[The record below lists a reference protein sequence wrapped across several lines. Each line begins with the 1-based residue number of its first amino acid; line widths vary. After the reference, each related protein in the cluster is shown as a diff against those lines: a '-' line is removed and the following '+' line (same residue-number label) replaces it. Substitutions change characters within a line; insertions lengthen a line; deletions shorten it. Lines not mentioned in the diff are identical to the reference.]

1 MTATRRAPRQR
12 QDAVTTPSAPSIG
25 EADLTNCEREQ
36 IQFARSI
43 QPHGALLVVRE
54 PDHTIVQSSVNARDM
69 LQLDSE
75 PLGMRLDD
83 LCPGLAARLH
93 ARLDTSLDDIPVAVH
108 GVIGQGAPR
117 FDMLAHRLE
126 RAGLVIEFEPA
137 APRVVHASSTLHTA
151 LSDIAAAPSLR
162 RLCGDA
168 ARIFKSIT
176 GYDRVMVYRFDTH
189 GHGEVLS
196 EEREPDLEPYLGNRY
211 PASDIPQIAR
221 RLYLRN
227 RVRVLVDVEYEPVA
241 IEPTQCPVTGTDL
254 DMSLCFLRSMSPIHL
269 QYLRNM
275 GVRATLVA
283 SIEVG
288 GKLWGLV
295 ACHHYVPRHVPYET
309 RAVCEML
316 AENLATRVAAMEAF
330 AHGQAELSVRRLEQR
345 MIDAIAREGDWRP
358 ALFHGSDALLSPLD
372 AAGGALVFDRQ
383 VLTSGEVPGTPEIR
397 AIAEKLDQ
405 ERSDDLYVTA
415 SLGKAHPEFA
425 ALTPV
430 ASGLVAAPLSDK
442 PGEYLLWFRPERVRT
457 VTWGGDPSKPV
468 IIGDDPRDLSPR
480 RSFAQW
486 HELVEGTSDE
496 WTSADLVAASLIRE
510 SVMDVILQFRS
521 VRMLILETQVL
532 DEQERIGEAAHPV
545 AVADAQGRILLA
557 NHAFNRAFSGR
568 RPHLQWITD
577 LPSLFAE
584 PESTAGHLEALLRN
598 WRPWRAEV
606 SLNGAAEG
614 GARFLLRADPVFA
627 SSSRVLGFVLMFTDL
642 SERKAAE
649 AARRR
654 FQESVIE
661 TRALHRTDAAT
672 PDALGY
678 RALETLIMENAQLA
692 ALEITDGIDP
702 RRMPV
707 MLEGVRASVARCAG
721 LLDHLNSYRD
731 DG

>member
-1 MTATRRAPRQR
+1 MSAFGAPRR
-12 QDAVTTPSAPSIG
+12 SQDAVTTPPPPSIG

-43 QPHGALLVVRE
+43 QPHGALLLVRE
-54 PDHTIVQSSVNARDM
+54 PDHVIVQASVNARDM
-69 LQLDSE
+69 LALDLE
-75 PLGMRLDD
+75 PLGAPLEVLGSD
-83 LCPGLAARLH
+83 LVARLLG
-93 ARLDTSLDDIPVAVH
+93 RLADPVDGIPIALRGRVGRA
-108 GVIGQGAPR
+108 AEL
-117 FDMLAHRLE
+117 FDVLVHRLE
-126 RAGLVIEFEPA
+126 RTGIVLEFERASPQVHVSRTLRA
-137 APRVVHASSTLHTA
+137 ALG
-151 LSDIAAAPSLR
+151 DIAAAPSLR
-162 RLCGDA
+162 RLCSET
-168 ARIFKSIT
+168 ARIFKCLT

-196 EEREPDLEPYLGNRY
+196 EEKEPELEPYLGNHY

-241 IEPTQCPVTGTDL
+241 IEPTLCPLTGSDL

-269 QYLRNM
+269 QYLKNM

-316 AENLATRVAAMEAF
+316 AESVATRVAAMEAF

-345 MIDAIAREGDWRP
+345 MIDAITREGDWRP
-358 ALFHGSDALLSPLD
+358 ALFHGSDALLQPLN
-372 AAGGALVFDRQ
+372 AGGGALVFDGQ
-383 VLTSGEVPGTPEIR
+383 VLTSGEVPGTREIR
-397 AIAEKLDQ
+397 ALAEKLD
-405 ERSDDLYVTA
+405 EARPVDLYVTE
-415 SLGKAHPEFA
+415 SLGKAFPQFA
-425 ALTPV
+425 TLTSV

-468 IIGDDPRDLSPR
+468 VIGDDPRDLSPR

-486 HELVEGTSDE
+486 HQLVEGTSDE
-496 WTSADLVAASLIRE
+496 WTSADLVAANLVRE
-510 SVMDVILQFRS
+510 SVVDVILQFRS
-521 VRMLILETQVL
+521 VRMLILETQVQ

-545 AVADAQGRILLA
+545 AIADAQGRILLA
-557 NHAFNRAFSGR
+557 NNEFNRVFSR
-568 RPHLQWITD
+568 RRTYLQWITD
-577 LPSLFAE
+577 LPPLFAE
-584 PESTAGHLEALLRN
+584 SETAARHLDALLGD

-606 SLNGAAEG
+606 SLSGLTGAD
-614 GARFLLRADPVFA
+614 ARFLLRADPVFA
-627 SSSRVLGFVLMFTDL
+627 SSSRVLGFVMVFTDL

-649 AARRR
+649 AARRL

-661 TRALHRTDAAT
+661 TRAVHRTDART
-672 PDALGY
+672 PDALEY
-678 RALETLIMENAQLA
+678 RDLESLILENAQLA
-692 ALEITDGIDP
+692 ALEITDGLDP
-702 RRMPV
+702 KRMPE
-707 MLEGVRASVARCAG
+707 MLEGVRMSVARCAD
-721 LLDHLNSYRD
+721 LLDHLSSYSD
-731 DG
+731 DA

>member
-1 MTATRRAPRQR
+1 MIPVRRASGRR
-12 QDAVTTPSAPSIG
+12 GHAVTTQPAPSIG

-54 PDHTIVQSSVNARDM
+54 PDLTIVQSSVNARE
-69 LQLDSE
+69 LLELDFD
-75 PLGMRLDD
+75 LVGARLDD
-83 LCPGLAARLH
+83 LGPDLVAKLH
-93 ARLDTSLDDIPVAVH
+93 TRMDEPMDGIPVAVRSRV
-108 GVIGQGAPR
+108 GKGADL
-117 FDMLAHRLE
+117 FDVLAHRVERTGIVLE
-126 RAGLVIEFEPA
+126 LECAGPQ
-137 APRVVHASSTLHTA
+137 VHASQNLRAA
-151 LSDIAAAPSLR
+151 LTDIAAAPSLR
-162 RLCGDA
+162 RLCSET
-168 ARIFKSIT
+168 ARIFKSLT
-176 GYDRVMVYRFDTH
+176 GYDRVMVYRFDMH

-196 EEREPDLEPYLGNRY
+196 EEREPDLEPYLGNHY

-241 IEPTQCPVTGTDL
+241 IVPTLCPTTGTDL
-254 DMSLCFLRSMSPIHL
+254 DMSLCSLRSMSPIHL
-269 QYLRNM
+269 QYLKNM

-295 ACHHYVPRHVPYET
+295 ACHHYVPRNVPYET

-316 AENLATRVAAMEAF
+316 AESVATRVAAMEAF

-358 ALFHGSDALLSPLD
+358 ALFHGSDSVLQPLN
-372 AAGGALVFDRQ
+372 AGGGALVLDGQ
-383 VLTSGEVPGTPEIR
+383 VLTTGEVPGTQEIR
-397 AIAEKLDQ
+397 ALAEKLD
-405 ERSDDLYVTA
+405 EARPDDLYVTE
-415 SLGKAHPEFA
+415 SLGKAFPELA

-442 PGEYLLWFRPERVRT
+442 PGEYLMWFRPERVRT

-468 IIGDDPRDLSPR
+468 VIGDDPRDLSPR

-486 HELVEGTSDE
+486 HQLVEGTSDE
-496 WTSADLVAASLIRE
+496 WTSADRVAANLIRE
-510 SVMDVILQFRS
+510 SVVDVILQFRS
-521 VRMLILETQVL
+521 VRMLILEVQVL
-532 DEQERIGEAAHPV
+532 DEQERIGEAGHPV
-545 AVADAQGRILLA
+545 AIADAQGRILLA
-557 NHAFNRAFSGR
+557 NHEFNRVFSR
-568 RPHLQWITD
+568 RRTHLQWITD
-577 LPSLFAE
+577 LPPLFAE
-584 PESTAGHLEALLRN
+584 PEPAARHINALLRD
-598 WRPWRAEV
+598 WRPWRGEV
-606 SLNGAAEG
+606 SLSGPAEG
-614 GARFLLRADPVFA
+614 DARFLLRADPVFA

-661 TRALHRTDAAT
+661 ARALHRTDART

-678 RALETLIMENAQLA
+678 RDLENLILENAQLA
-692 ALEITDGIDP
+692 ALEITDGLDP
-702 RRMPV
+702 KRMPE
-707 MLEGVRASVARCAG
+707 MLEGVRASVARCAD
-721 LLDHLNSYRD
+721 LLDHLSSYSD
-731 DG
+731 DA